1 MINKC
6 GSCIKV
12 KQNIP
17 VTKNLNEDEYS
28 INTWKLCS
36 QENLRALQARDRAL
50 TNKQKEAEDQWCKNI
65 EAAGGNPSE
74 ELIKKHRL
82 EQFERQKE

>member
-1 MINKC
+1 MQSI
-6 GSCIKV
+6 
-12 KQNIP
+12 
-17 VTKNLNEDEYS
+17 TLNSLIDALS
-28 INTWKLCS
+28 VMHTWHILVHNVMF
-36 QENLRALQARDRAL
+36 QENLRALQARDRAMAK
-50 TNKQKEAEDQWCKNI
+50 KQKEAEEQWCQDI